1 MNNKSKCWSLSRNGA
16 LPFNTNGVTEYIKL
30 YIKMGSAI
38 VGAIYLRAIILKFN
52 RIILMQIAKELKF
65 RYIK

>member
-1 MNNKSKCWSLSRNGA
+1 M
-16 LPFNTNGVTEYIKL
+16 PFNTNGVTEYIKL